1 MSTNAQYA
9 ATMRAKL
16 KRWDADFD
24 ALAALVAKAHNDAR
38 HEGIEALRASRA
50 AAQMSVD
57 EIRFASESAGARLKA
72 QMEASWGS
80 MRKALECA
88 SADCK
93 KNESRADPPG
103 NER

>member
-9 ATMRAKL
+9 AAMRAKL

-24 ALAALVAKAHNDAR
+24 ALAALVAKARNDAH

-57 EIRFASESAGARLKA
+57 EIRFASESVGAKLKA

-80 MRKALECA
+80 MRHGLDCA
-88 SADCK
+88 SVDFK
-93 KNESRADPPG
+93 K
-103 NER
+103 